1 MKPHLLQPPLHYK
14 YSWEESHRGRENLY
28 NQNTQYRQRI
38 NLIGDI
44 SQKRQQRQSNY
55 DNESADVWLFQ
66 IAKVIPWSYDYQEV
80 NYTSLNFQQRNW
92 YSLSGK
98 SDCSSTPNP
107 TVTYF
112 LNRSRW

>member
-80 NYTSLNFQQRNW
+80 NYTSLNFQQRTDIVYLVKVIAVVPQIQPW
-92 YSLSGK
+92 PIFFK
-98 SDCSSTPNP
+98 SQ
-107 TVTYF
+107 
-112 LNRSRW
+112 